1 MIFDE
6 VEQLTETEESVFL
19 TSNHDMHG
27 GTDCGKG
34 ILGMNGS
41 AARGRRSN
49 MRKEEKRI
57 FFNLQNGPLFL
68 ILPCFGFLSPE
79 DTRGIRYN

>member
-6 VEQLTETEESVFL
+6 VEQLTETEEVFFL

-27 GTDCGKG
+27 GTDCEKG

-49 MRKEEKRI
+49 MRKEEKRF
-57 FFNLQNGPLFL
+57 FFNLQNG
-68 ILPCFGFLSPE
+68 
-79 DTRGIRYN
+79 RW